1 MQRAIPHEEPLP
13 GDLAMWLFICAELAA
28 FGLFFVGFSVARWH
42 LPMQFAEGQAGLDRL
57 SGLINT
63 LLLIAGSW
71 AVARSVAAIGQGASL
86 RCARWLWAGFG
97 LGGLFVLNKLMEY
110 SHTLGAG
117 ITLSTNTFY
126 SLYLILTL
134 FHFFHVLLG
143 MVILAAVAIKARRG
157 GYSVEDHH
165 GVETAASY
173 WHMVDLVWIVLFP
186 LVYVLR

>member
-1 MQRAIPHEEPLP
+1 MSDAVAADEALP

-28 FGLFFVGFSVARWH
+28 FGLFFAGFALARWH
-42 LPMQFAEGQAGLDRL
+42 LPVEFARGQAGLDRL
-57 SGLINT
+57 SGLVNT
-63 LLLIAGSW
+63 VLLIAGSW
-71 AVARSVAAIGQGASL
+71 AVARSVAAIRLGRSQD
-86 RCARWLWAGFG
+86 CARWLWLGFG
-97 LGGLFVLNKLMEY
+97 LGAAFVLNKLVEY
-110 SHTLGAG
+110 GHTLGAG

-157 GYSVEDHH
+157 GYGPRDYN